1 MQIPIPTP
9 DPMPLP
15 GPLWLLRTLS
25 LLTFYLHMVVM
36 NFALGGGVIAIVSAL
51 QAKSDEHAARL
62 ARQLRGMLPVLVA
75 FTITLGVA
83 ALLFVQV
90 LYGSMLYSSSVLLG
104 VPWMA
109 VIPILIIGYYAFY
122 WSALKESQ
130 GALWFAVIVLAWIG
144 FTLSNNMTLMLT
156 PERWLEFYRT
166 STAGFHL
173 NLGEPTLV
181 PRYLHMVLG
190 ALALAGLFVVILG
203 LREKDQ
209 KYKQWLVRHGGLWF
223 AGATM
228 INVLVGFWF
237 LLVLPER
244 VRSLFLGRSG
254 LAAGLLA
261 ASVLLALGAMVHL
274 LMAAN
279 PKKSSV
285 PAIIGIVS
293 GFLAAAVMVFVRD
306 MVRNEYLQ
314 PYFNP
319 ANLPVAPQWSVIAL
333 FIVLFIGGLATLG
346 WMLAKLAAARRLAS
360 QAAAGQD

>member
-25 LLTFYLHMVVM
+25 LLTFCLHMVLM

-51 QAKSDEHAARL
+51 QGKNDPHAARL
-62 ARQLRGMLPVLVA
+62 ARQFRGMLPVLVA

-90 LYGSMLYSSSVLLG
+90 MYGQMLYSSSVLLG

-156 PERWLEFYRT
+156 PERWLTFYRD

-181 PRYLHMVLG
+181 PRYLHMALG
-190 ALALAGLFVVILG
+190 ALAVAGLFVVILG
-203 LREKDQ
+203 LRERDQ
-209 KYKQWLVRHGGLWF
+209 QYKEWLVRHGGLWF

-228 INVLVGFWF
+228 TNVLVGFWF

-261 ASVLLALGAMVHL
+261 VTILLALAAMVHL
-274 LMAAN
+274 LTAAN
-279 PKKSSV
+279 PKKGNTTT
-285 PAIIGIVS
+285 IIGLAS
-293 GFLAAAVMVFVRD
+293 GFLAAAVMVYVRD
-306 MVRNEYLQ
+306 MVRSEYLK
-314 PYFNP
+314 PYFDP
-319 ANLPVAPQWSVIAL
+319 ATLKVAPQWSVIGIFL
-333 FIVLFIGGLATLG
+333 VLFIGGLATVY
-346 WMLAKLAAARRLAS
+346 WMLTKLAAARKLTLR
-360 QAAAGQD
+360 AAAGQD

>member
-1 MQIPIPTP
+1 MQIPAA

-15 GPLWLLRTLS
+15 GPLWLLRSLS

-36 NFALGGGVIAIVSAL
+36 NFALGGGVIAIISAM
-51 QAKSDEHAARL
+51 QGKSDQNAARL
-62 ARQLRGMLPVLVA
+62 AKQLRAMLPVLVA

-90 LYGSMLYSSSVLLG
+90 MYGQLLYSSSVLLG

-130 GALWFAVIVLAWIG
+130 GALWLAVILLVWIG
-144 FTLSNNMTLMLT
+144 FTLTNNMTLMLT
-156 PERWLEFYRT
+156 PEKWLAFYRS

-181 PRYLHMVLG
+181 PRYLHMFLG

-203 LREKDQ
+203 LREKDLE
-209 KYKQWLVRHGGLWF
+209 YKQWLVRHGGLWF

-228 INVLVGFWF
+228 INVMVGFWF

-254 LAAGLLA
+254 LAASLLA
-261 ASVLLALGAMVHL
+261 ATIILALGAMVHL

-279 PKKSSV
+279 PKKGNTA
-285 PAIIGIVS
+285 AIIGIVS
-293 GFLAAAVMVFVRD
+293 GFLAAAVMVYVRD
-306 MVRNEYLQ
+306 MVRSEYLK
-314 PYFNP
+314 PYFDP
-319 ANLPVAPQWSVIAL
+319 ATLKVAPQWSVIAIFL
-333 FIVLFIGGLATLG
+333 VLFVGGLATLW
-346 WMLAKLAAARRLAS
+346 WMLAKLSAARKGIAKAK
-360 QAAAGQD
+360 QAAV